1 MQRWLFL
8 AATAVIFAVMA
19 LAVIIRAISG
29 GEEQGGGWG
38 GGRTLV
44 SVYTVQPDT
53 FADVVEAL
61 GNAGANESVSLTAKV
76 SDIIARLDFDSGAR
90 VEQGEILVELADA
103 EEAAGLS
110 EARATLRETQRDIA
124 RIQDLTDRGVA
135 SRTRLD
141 EAQAALDRA
150 RARVEAIEARMADRI
165 IRAPFS
171 GVIGLRTVSVG
182 ELVGPGDVIARLDDT
197 SVIKLDFTVPER
209 FLSVI
214 DAGQVVR
221 ARSAAFPEEVF
232 QGEVSQVDS
241 RIDPATRTVT
251 VRALIDNA
259 DGRLRPGMLMTVELR
274 RDERES
280 PAVPGSSIVRFGE
293 QTFVY
298 VITEGQ
304 AGPMAV
310 RRDIELGL
318 RNAGMVEVVNG
329 LSLGERI
336 VSEGVHRVR
345 EGSPLELANA
355 PAQGGGQGLEIQT
368 GEAARMTL
376 TDIAVRR
383 PVLAFRGQRPD
394 HRVRLH
400 GACASCPCEKCPMWT
415 VPSSLSAP
423 DYPGANA
430 EVIENRVTQVIEDS
444 LSGIEGV
451 DTISSSSRDRSAR
464 VTITFTLERDIE
476 AAANDVR
483 DAVSRIRDRLPE
495 DVQELEVAKQD
506 SDARP
511 FLWYML
517 ISDRMTSEE
526 LTDYA
531 ERNIV
536 DRFSVLDGVANVR
549 MGGQRRYAMRIWLDP
564 HEPWPRGRSRCPTLK
579 RRCALKMS
587 RRRAARWKPRHPA
600 VRAGRA
606 PVRRCGQPSPACR
619 CACQKTAM

>member
-8 AATAVIFAVMA
+8 AATAAVFAIMA
-19 LAVIIRAISG
+19 LAVIVRAMSG
-29 GEEQGGGWG
+29 GDDQAGGWG

-44 SVYTVQPDT
+44 SVYTVEPDT

-76 SDIIARLDFDSGAR
+76 SDVIARLDFDSGAR

-150 RARVEAIEARMADRI
+150 RARVEAIEARVADRI

-214 DAGQVVR
+214 DAGQIVR

-251 VRALIDNA
+251 VRALVDNA

-298 VITEGQ
+298 VIAEGQ
-304 AGPMAV
+304 AGPIAV

-318 RNAGMVEVVNG
+318 RNVGMVEVVNG

-345 EGSPLELANA
+345 EGAPLELANA
-355 PAQGGGQGLEIQT
+355 PVQGGGQGLEIQT
-368 GEAARMTL
+368 GEAAR
-376 TDIAVRR
+376 
-383 PVLAFRGQRPD
+383 
-394 HRVRLH
+394 
-400 GACASCPCEKCPMWT
+400 
-415 VPSSLSAP
+415 
-423 DYPGANA
+423 
-430 EVIENRVTQVIEDS
+430 
-444 LSGIEGV
+444 
-451 DTISSSSRDRSAR
+451 
-464 VTITFTLERDIE
+464 
-476 AAANDVR
+476 
-483 DAVSRIRDRLPE
+483 
-495 DVQELEVAKQD
+495 
-506 SDARP
+506 
-511 FLWYML
+511 
-517 ISDRMTSEE
+517 
-526 LTDYA
+526 
-531 ERNIV
+531 
-536 DRFSVLDGVANVR
+536 
-549 MGGQRRYAMRIWLDP
+549 
-564 HEPWPRGRSRCPTLK
+564 
-579 RRCALKMS
+579 
-587 RRRAARWKPRHPA
+587 
-600 VRAGRA
+600 
-606 PVRRCGQPSPACR
+606 
-619 CACQKTAM
+619 